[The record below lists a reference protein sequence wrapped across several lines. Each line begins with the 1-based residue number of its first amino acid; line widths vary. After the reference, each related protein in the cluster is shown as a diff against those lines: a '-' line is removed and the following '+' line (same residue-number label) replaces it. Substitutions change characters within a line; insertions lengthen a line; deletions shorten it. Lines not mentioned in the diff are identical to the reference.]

1 MSLGVV
7 MSSSIHAVNAG
18 KQEIAPGVQVGVYV
32 LVGVGAY
39 TLYRQGFRF
48 YAGLREIYFLM

>member
-1 MSLGVV
+1 

-18 KQEIAPGVQVGVYV
+18 RRRIAPRVQAGVYI

-48 YAGLREIYFLM
+48 YAGQREIYFLM

>member
-1 MSLGVV
+1 
-7 MSSSIHAVNAG
+7 MSSSILAVSTARQ
-18 KQEIAPGVQVGVYV
+18 KITPGGQVGVMV
-32 LVGVGAY
+32 LIGVCAY